1 MSSSFSDDPNQD
13 HNSEIIT
20 VFPSLNEPASSF
32 TDNPIRKP
40 PPPKRSTTPLPCGS
54 IPILSSGFT
63 PGLEM
68 GVPVNNDF
76 SSFVQNL
83 KMLRG
88 SDANLA
94 QCVALGII
102 SLFCC
107 FMSIWVVSAKAGS
120 TAAPFIAVYVITI
133 IILGTSI
140 LSVSKG
146 VRDRRMGSLFHNE
159 MLATQLIGTSASQ
172 VMAGLSFA
180 SSLVLTVATSIIC
193 STMNPDALT
202 SISESVLVLMM
213 SISFFFTSLIN
224 LSNIWR
230 DRFDAIFY
238 EYVVEHSP
246 LRLQEVNK
254 AVQVNVG
261 TKLNY
266 YINLLAALLSTAAI
280 IGTISITQ
288 KIEVTQKILLILS
301 ELFMISSAI
310 NASKLV
316 RDLAEEGT
324 VPPTRSWKIITALS
338 VIISLVSVFGVTG
351 VICRNNPVEPRLCAI
366 LIIGSFWV
374 LGSIIT
380 VSKITR
386 DRDERKRFFD
396 KHAAENAAVSHTTQV
411 WHVNQG

>member
-1 MSSSFSDDPNQD
+1 
-13 HNSEIIT
+13 
-20 VFPSLNEPASSF
+20 
-32 TDNPIRKP
+32 
-40 PPPKRSTTPLPCGS
+40 
-54 IPILSSGFT
+54 
-63 PGLEM
+63 
-68 GVPVNNDF
+68 
-76 SSFVQNL
+76 
-83 KMLRG
+83 
-88 SDANLA
+88 
-94 QCVALGII
+94 
-102 SLFCC
+102 
-107 FMSIWVVSAKAGS
+107 
-120 TAAPFIAVYVITI
+120 VYVITI

-351 VICRNNPVEPRLCAI
+351 VICRDNPVEPRLCAI